1 MKNVIWDRPVE
12 VHGVQIFGPR
22 VAWDLMLHGWPAH
35 KDMNFAVASETILA
49 ALDGRG
55 CPDLA
60 REKFE
65 EALMS
70 AQLDRRAPTSR

>member
-1 MKNVIWDRPVE
+1 MKNVIWDRPVD
-12 VHGVQIFGPR
+12 VHGLLIFGPR
-22 VAWDLMLHGWPAH
+22 AAWDFMLHGWPPN
-35 KDMNFAVASETILA
+35 KDMNFASASEAILA

-65 EALMS
+65 DALRT
-70 AQLDRRAPTSR
+70 AQING